1 MTDALKAWSVTLSF
15 AAPGP
20 LHANML
26 LAPDAASVAAT
37 AMHVFMM
44 HTPTTEPL
52 QAVIAAEIPAE
63 TLRHML
69 RAVEGKLP
77 ASGNAQVVS
86 LVPKTNELKVCRH
99 FPSYPN
105 CSCDAGSCVMLCSPA
120 NPAGLEWQ
128 SPLVPGAPQ
137 QALAPDDVRLG
148 PHRRLSEDRVCV
160 FGPPMPSG
168 NF

>member
-20 LHANML
+20 LRANML
-26 LAPDAASVAAT
+26 LAPDAASAGAM

-44 HTPTTEPL
+44 NTPTAEPL

-86 LVPKTNELKVCRH
+86 LVP
-99 FPSYPN
+99 
-105 CSCDAGSCVMLCSPA
+105 A
-120 NPAGLEWQ
+120 
-128 SPLVPGAPQ
+128 APQ

-148 PHRRLSEDRVCV
+148 PHRRLTEDRVCV
-160 FGPPMPSG
+160 YGEQFGPPMPSQYDLVNHRWPG